1 MANMTT
7 EQYTSTYSSF
17 GGADIVASFNGKI
30 IGELQAIS
38 YSINREKVPIY
49 TLGSAEPRSFSRGKR
64 AIAGN
69 LVFISFNRDA
79 LLAELGDSQK
89 ISKYHG
95 NDVYTFIENNEAR
108 FKSIEEWDQYM
119 SDLASPE
126 GFIGGGET
134 GGTVQALVNDSAT
147 PIYADELLP
156 FDITISFANEY
167 GQKAVVVLYGVE
179 LLNEG
184 IGFSVDAI
192 TTEKAYTFVC
202 RSVDTMKAVGED
214 NPGKIYSTW

>member
-17 GGADIVASFNGKI
+17 GGADIVASFNGKV

-49 TLGSAEPRSFSRGKR
+49 TMGSAEPRSFSRGKR

-79 LLAELGDSQK
+79 LLSELASTQK

-95 NDVYTFIENNEAR
+95 NDAYSFEQNDEPR
-108 FKSIEEWDQYM
+108 FRSVEDWDKYM
-119 SDLASPE
+119 SSLSNPDSST
-126 GFIGGGET
+126 GYGET
-134 GGTVQALVNDSAT
+134 GGTVSGLVNDSAT
-147 PIYADELLP
+147 PVYADELLP

-167 GQKAVVVLYGVE
+167 GQKAVIVLYGVE

-184 IGFSVDAI
+184 IGFSVDSI

-202 RSVDTMKAVGED
+202 RAVDSMKSVGED
-214 NPGKIYSTW
+214 NPGKIYSTY

>member
-38 YSINREKVPIY
+38 YSVNREKAPIY
-49 TLGSAEPRSFSRGKR
+49 TMGSAEPRSFSRGKR

-69 LVFISFNRDA
+69 LVFVSFNRDA
-79 LLAELGDSQK
+79 LLSELASSQK

-95 NDVYTFIENNEAR
+95 NDMNYFVQNDEPR
-108 FKSIEEWDQYM
+108 FKSVEDWDKYM
-119 SDLASPE
+119 SALSNATNLL
-126 GFIGGGET
+126 GGQGDTET
-134 GGTVQALVNDSAT
+134 QVAKLVTNSAT

-156 FDITISFANEY
+156 FDITITFANEY
-167 GQKAVVVLYGVE
+167 GQKAVIVLYGVE

-184 IGFSVDAI
+184 IGFSVDSV
-192 TTEKAYTFVC
+192 TSEKAYTFVC
-202 RSVDTMKAVGED
+202 RAVDTMKAID
-214 NPGKIYSTW
+214 SDAASKIFTI